1 MNRNDIFFD
10 KLEKETFE
18 LMQFKEH
25 LVENNF
31 PDPFE
36 SHEIEYFK
44 DTKIL
49 RLEEDLVTAR
59 DIIERSDS
67 VSDRHKNIVDY
78 LENLLD
84 EFYKM

>member
-31 PDPFE
+31 QEPFE